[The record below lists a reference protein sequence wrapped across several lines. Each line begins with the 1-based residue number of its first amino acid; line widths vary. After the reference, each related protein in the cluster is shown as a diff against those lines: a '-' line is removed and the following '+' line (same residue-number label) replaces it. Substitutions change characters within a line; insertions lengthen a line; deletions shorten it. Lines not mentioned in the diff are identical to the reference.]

1 MEVSIPESHK
11 YTVDEFEALPENERY
26 ELIDGE
32 LYPLYAMGEPLRVH
46 MELVMRLSSEIFNYI
61 DSKKGDCRVYPA
73 PFGVRLSEE
82 EDTVLEPDITV
93 VCDRDKLT
101 DKGCSGAPD
110 WVIEVV
116 SPGNPAHDYL
126 DKLKLYTEGG
136 VREYWI
142 VNPAKKSV
150 TVYNS
155 DDPYLP
161 RSFTFEDTVKAGIYD
176 DLYIDFRALD
186 EKIW

>member
-46 MELVMRLSSEIFNYI
+46 MELVMRLSNEIFNYI
-61 DSKKGDCRVYPA
+61 DSNKDDCRVYPA
-73 PFGVRLSEE
+73 PFGVRLNED
-82 EDTVLEPDITV
+82 EDTVLEPDISV
-93 VCDRDKLT
+93 ICDREKLT
-101 DKGCSGAPD
+101 EKGCTGAPD

-116 SPGNPAHDYL
+116 SPGNPAYDYL

-161 RSFTFEDTVKAGIYD
+161 RSFTFEDRIKAGIYD
-176 DLYIDFRALD
+176 DLYIDFKALD